1 MLGSGGPSPDKIKK
15 IQSSTARKHSSLKR
29 NQPNTNQTQIHN
41 AKMDKLAR
49 NQNDARAHQQW
60 MNQTLPIKVE
70 GGGSGGSGSQEQI
83 QDH

>member
-1 MLGSGGPSPDKIKK
+1 
-15 IQSSTARKHSSLKR
+15 
-29 NQPNTNQTQIHN
+29 
-41 AKMDKLAR
+41 MDKLAR